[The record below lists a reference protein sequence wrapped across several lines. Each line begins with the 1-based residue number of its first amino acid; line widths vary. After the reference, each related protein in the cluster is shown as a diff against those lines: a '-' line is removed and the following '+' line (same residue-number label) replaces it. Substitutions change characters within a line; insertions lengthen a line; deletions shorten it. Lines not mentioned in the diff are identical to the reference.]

1 MISTILTVAL
11 LISLYFNFKYRN
23 EIKQTIVNHLNELE
37 ATKVVIERLE
47 DRVNKATSVVSQDT
61 PEPKLELVS
70 RKKSKK

>member
-37 ATKVVIERLE
+37 AIEVVIERLE

>member
-61 PEPKLELVS
+61 VEPKLELVS

>member
-61 PEPKLELVS
+61 AEPKLELVS

>member
-1 MISTILTVAL
+1 MISTILTVVL

-47 DRVNKATSVVSQDT
+47 DRLNKATSVVSQDT
-61 PEPKLELVS
+61 AEPKLELVS

>member
-47 DRVNKATSVVSQDT
+47 DRVNKATSVVSQATMDVA
-61 PEPKLELVS
+61 PEIVS